1 MCEERPEMTWKLP
14 ILVRNE
20 GEDRGLPPPGSHL
33 PLPLELGG
41 GAAFLQ
47 CMNSEWDKG
56 WLPRGMSRHVAKRWQ
71 DGNWAGKSPDTE
83 TDSTN
88 GLNLAQTQIGT

>member
-47 CMNSEWDKG
+47 CMNSEWD
-56 WLPRGMSRHVAKRWQ
+56 RGGSLEECQGM
-71 DGNWAGKSPDTE
+71 
-83 TDSTN
+83 
-88 GLNLAQTQIGT
+88 